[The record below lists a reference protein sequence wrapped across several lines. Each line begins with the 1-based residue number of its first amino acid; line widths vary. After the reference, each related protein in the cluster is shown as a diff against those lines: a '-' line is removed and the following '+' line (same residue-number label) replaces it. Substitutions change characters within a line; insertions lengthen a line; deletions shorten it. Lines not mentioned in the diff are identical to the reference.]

1 MDVNKY
7 AMDVKEH
14 GLKPVGTPGR
24 LLSLDAFRGLTV
36 AGMILVN
43 NPGDWGHIYAP
54 LEHAP
59 WNGWTPTD
67 LIFPS
72 FLFIVGVS
80 ITFALGAGT
89 QEGVVGKIIKRSL
102 TLFMLG
108 LFLNFFPKFDITTVR
123 IPGVLQRIA
132 LVYLACS
139 LIFLKTTP
147 RQQLYLLAGV
157 LVGYWLL
164 MTVVPVPGVGYANLE
179 PTTNFAAWLDRTIL
193 TPAHVYKP
201 AKVWDPEGLLST
213 LPAIGTGLLGLLTGT
228 WLRSNRPGA
237 DKAAWLFTAG
247 CLLTFV
253 GLLWDGFFPIN
264 KALWTS
270 SYVLLAGGLAMLGLA
285 LCYWLIDVTGSP
297 VGMPHH
303 PLQNAGDAAIRPRRT
318 GRGGPTYRRGVLFFV
333 AFGVN
338 AITVF
343 FLSGLIP
350 RVMSLIKVA
359 GSSGSPVGLKEYLYQ
374 TFIAS
379 LFADP
384 RNASLAGALTFVLIW
399 FVILWIMYWKNV
411 IIKV

>member
-1 MDVNKY
+1 MQSV
-7 AMDVKEH
+7 
-14 GLKPVGTPGR
+14 TPSALNGPNPNAAPPLLPTR

-54 LEHAP
+54 LEHAS
-59 WNGWTPTD
+59 WHGWTPTD
-67 LIFPS
+67 LIFPF

-80 ITFALGAGT
+80 ITFALSTGS
-89 QEGVVGKIIKRSL
+89 QQGVVRKILTRSL
-102 TLFMLG
+102 TLFLLG
-108 LFLNFFPKFDITTVR
+108 LFLNLFPRFDISTVR
-123 IPGVLQRIA
+123 IMGVLQRIA
-132 LVYLACS
+132 LVYLICS

-147 RQQLYLLAGV
+147 RQQLYILAV
-157 LVGYWLL
+157 ILVGYWLL
-164 MTVVPVPGVGYANLE
+164 MTVVPVPGIGYANLE
-179 PTTNFAAWLDRTIL
+179 PATNLAAWLDRIIL

-213 LPAIGTGLLGLLTGT
+213 LPAIGTGMLGLLTGT
-228 WLRSNRPGA
+228 WLGRSADAGNRPA
-237 DKAAWLFTAG
+237 VDKAAWLFTAG
-247 CLLTFV
+247 CGLTLA
-253 GLLWDGFFPIN
+253 GIIWGGFFPIN

-285 LCYWLIDVTGSP
+285 LCYWLIDVKS
-297 VGMPHH
+297 
-303 PLQNAGDAAIRPRRT
+303 N
-318 GRGGPTYRRGVLFFV
+318 RRGVLPFV

-350 RVMSLIKVA
+350 RIMNLIKVTKPD
-359 GSSGSPVGLKEYLYQ
+359 GIQTGLREYLYR
-374 TFIAS
+374 TFITPP
-379 LFADP
+379 FADP

-399 FVILWIMYWKNV
+399 FVILWVMYRKNV

>member
-1 MDVNKY
+1 MVP
-7 AMDVKEH
+7 A
-14 GLKPVGTPGR
+14 R

-43 NPGDWGHIYAP
+43 NPGDWAHIYAP

-59 WNGWTPTD
+59 WHGWTPTD
-67 LIFPS
+67 LIFPF

-80 ITFALGAGT
+80 ITFALGGKRQAGYT
-89 QEGVVGKIIKRSL
+89 ERGGVISKILKRSL
-102 TLFMLG
+102 TLFLLG
-108 LFLNFFPKFDITTVR
+108 LFLNFFPKFDIATVR

-139 LIFLKTTP
+139 LLFLKTTP
-147 RQQLYLLAGV
+147 RQQLYILAGL

-164 MTVVPVPGVGYANLE
+164 LTVVPVPGVGYANLE
-179 PTTNFAAWLDRTIL
+179 PTTNLAAWLDRIII

-213 LPAIGTGLLGLLTGT
+213 LPAIGTGILGLLTGT
-228 WLRSNRPGA
+228 WLRSNRPA
-237 DKAAWLFTAG
+237 VDKVAWLFTAG
-247 CLLTFV
+247 CLTTLA
-253 GLLWDGFFPIN
+253 GLIWGDFFPIN
-264 KALWTS
+264 KAVWTS

-285 LCYWLIDVTGSP
+285 LCYWLIDVRPGASTG
-297 VGMPHH
+297 H
-303 PLQNAGDAAIRPRRT
+303 
-318 GRGGPTYRRGVLFFV
+318 RRGVLPFV

-350 RVMSLIKVA
+350 RVMNLIHVTNSDGTSTGLRDYLYRSLIA
-359 GSSGSPVGLKEYLYQ
+359 PP
-374 TFIAS
+374 
-379 LFADP
+379 FADP

-399 FVILWIMYWKNV
+399 FAILWVMYRKKV

>member
-1 MDVNKY
+1 MSVAANQPAVVSASK
-7 AMDVKEH
+7 AVESQ
-14 GLKPVGTPGR
+14 R

-36 AGMILVN
+36 AAMILVN

-67 LIFPS
+67 LIFPF

-80 ITFALGAGT
+80 ITFALSRSNGAGLEN
-89 QEGVVGKIIKRSL
+89 QRNVIGKILTRSL
-102 TLFMLG
+102 TLFLLG
-108 LFLNFFPKFDITTVR
+108 LFLNFFPKFDVTVVR

-139 LIFLKTTP
+139 LLFLKTTP
-147 RQQLYLLAGV
+147 RQQLYILGGL

-164 MTVVPVPGVGYANLE
+164 LTVVPVPGVGYANLE
-179 PTTNFAAWLDRTIL
+179 PTTSLAAWLDRTII

-213 LPAIGTGLLGLLTGT
+213 LPATSTGMLGLLTGT
-228 WLRSNRPGA
+228 WLRSNRPA
-237 DKAAWLFTAG
+237 TDKVAWLFTAG
-247 CLLTFV
+247 CGLTLG
-253 GLLWDGFFPIN
+253 GLIWDGFFPIN

-270 SYVLLAGGLAMLGLA
+270 SYVLLTGGLAMIGLA
-285 LCYWLIDVTGSP
+285 LCYWLIDVRNYSK
-297 VGMPHH
+297 
-303 PLQNAGDAAIRPRRT
+303 
-318 GRGGPTYRRGVLFFV
+318 GVLPLV

-350 RVMSLIKVA
+350 RVMNLIHITKSD
-359 GSSGSPVGLKEYLYQ
+359 GTSTGLREYLYRS
-374 TFIAS
+374 FITPA
-379 LFADP
+379 FADP
-384 RNASLAGALTFVLIW
+384 RLASLAGALTFVLIW
-399 FVILWIMYWKNV
+399 FVILWVMYRKNI

>member
-1 MDVNKY
+1 MSITANQPAAISVSK
-7 AMDVKEH
+7 ALESQ
-14 GLKPVGTPGR
+14 R

-59 WNGWTPTD
+59 WHGWTPTD
-67 LIFPS
+67 LIFPF
-72 FLFIVGVS
+72 FLFTVGVS
-80 ITFALGAGT
+80 ITFALSTGPQQGIIR
-89 QEGVVGKIIKRSL
+89 KILTRSL
-102 TLFMLG
+102 TLFLLG
-108 LFLNFFPKFDITTVR
+108 LFLNLFPRFDIGTVR
-123 IPGVLQRIA
+123 ILGVLQRIA
-132 LVYLACS
+132 LVYLVCS
-139 LIFLKTTP
+139 LIFLRTTP
-147 RQQLYLLAGV
+147 RQQLYILAAI

-164 MTVVPVPGVGYANLE
+164 MTVVPVPGIGYANLE
-179 PTTNFAAWLDRTIL
+179 PATNLAAWLDRIIL

-213 LPAIGTGLLGLLTGT
+213 LPAIGTGVLGLLTGT
-228 WLRSNRPGA
+228 WLRSNRPAA
-237 DKAAWLFTAG
+237 DKAAGLFTAG
-247 CLLTFV
+247 CGLTLA
-253 GLLWDGFFPIN
+253 GIIWGGFFPIN

-285 LCYWLIDVTGSP
+285 LCYWLIDVKPGSP
-297 VGMPHH
+297 VPH
-303 PLQNAGDAAIRPRRT
+303 RPVRRCDT
-318 GRGGPTYRRGVLFFV
+318 GRCGSTNRRGVLPFV

-350 RVMSLIKVA
+350 RIMNLIKVTGA
-359 GSSGSPVGLKEYLYQ
+359 SGSPTGLKEYLYR
-374 TFIAS
+374 TLVAPP
-379 LFADP
+379 FADL

-399 FVILWIMYWKNV
+399 FVILWVMYRKNI

>member
-1 MDVNKY
+1 M
-7 AMDVKEH
+7 
-14 GLKPVGTPGR
+14 
-24 LLSLDAFRGLTV
+24 LSLDFFRGLTV
-36 AGMILVN
+36 AAMILVN

-67 LIFPS
+67 LIFPF
-72 FLFIVGVS
+72 FLYIVGVS
-80 ITFALGAGT
+80 ITFALGRSAGGREHGAGSNK
-89 QEGVVGKIIKRSL
+89 QGLVGKIVKRSL
-102 TLFMLG
+102 TLFLLG
-108 LFLNFFPKFDITTVR
+108 LFLNFFPRFDITTVR

-147 RQQLYLLAGV
+147 RQQVYLLGIV
-157 LVGYWLL
+157 LIGYWLL
-164 MTVVPVPGVGYANLE
+164 LTVIPVPGVGYANLE
-179 PTTNFAAWLDRTIL
+179 PESNLSAWFDRVIL

-228 WLRSNRPGA
+228 WLRSGRPSA
-237 DKAAWLFTAG
+237 EKVAWLFAAG
-247 CLLTFV
+247 CLTTLG
-253 GLLWDGFFPIN
+253 GLIWNGFFPIN

-285 LCYWLIDVTGSP
+285 LCYWLIDVR
-297 VGMPHH
+297 H
-303 PLQNAGDAAIRPRRT
+303 
-318 GRGGPTYRRGVLFFV
+318 YKKGVLPFV

-350 RVMSLIKVA
+350 RIMTLILVTKSD
-359 GSSGSPVGLKEYLYQ
+359 GTQVGLRDYLYR
-374 TFIAS
+374 TFIAPP
-379 LFADP
+379 FADP
-384 RNASLAGALTFVLIW
+384 KNASLAGALTFVLIW
-399 FVILWIMYWKNV
+399 FGILWWMYRKNV